1 MPFNRNCKEKIAT
14 ETTFNLIE
22 IYKLLCVV
30 IGNLGTNNMNDAAI
44 KLIALADEL
53 EAFIRSVIPKA
64 TTVSKYG
71 GKIFTLKPEE
81 KEGQF
86 CGVFIY
92 KAHVQISF
100 SKGAHISDENKLLLG
115 SGKLRRHINFRA
127 IDDVSDNDLRKL
139 LERASRL

>member
-22 IYKLLCVV
+22 IYKLLGVV
-30 IGNLGTNNMNDAAI
+30 NGNLGTNNMNDTAI
-44 KLIALADEL
+44 KLLALADEL

-71 GKIFTLKPEE
+71 GKLFTVKPEE

-115 SGKLRRHINFRA
+115 SGKLRRHINFRS

>member
-1 MPFNRNCKEKIAT
+1 VPFNIKCKENTAT
-14 ETTFNLIE
+14 ETAFNLIE

-30 IGNLGTNNMNDAAI
+30 IGNLGANNMNDTAI
-44 KLIALADEL
+44 ELIALADEL
-53 EAFIRSVIPKA
+53 EAFIRSVIPNA

-71 GKIFTLKPEE
+71 GKLFTLKPEE

-115 SGKLRRHINFRA
+115 SGKLRRHINFRS

>member
-1 MPFNRNCKEKIAT
+1 VPFNRNCKEKIAT

-30 IGNLGTNNMNDAAI
+30 IGNLGANNMNDTAI
-44 KLIALADEL
+44 ELIALADEL

-71 GKIFTLKPEE
+71 GKLFTLKPEE

-115 SGKLRRHINFRA
+115 SGKLRRHINFRS

>member
-1 MPFNRNCKEKIAT
+1 VPFNINCKENTAT
-14 ETTFNLIE
+14 ETAFNLIE

-30 IGNLGTNNMNDAAI
+30 IGNLGANNMNDTAI
-44 KLIALADEL
+44 ELIALADEL

-71 GKIFTLKPEE
+71 GKLFTLKPEE

-115 SGKLRRHINFRA
+115 SGKLRRHINFRS

>member
-1 MPFNRNCKEKIAT
+1 MPFNRSCKENTAT

-22 IYKLLCVV
+22 IYKLLGVV
-30 IGNLGTNNMNDAAI
+30 NGNLGTNNMNDTTI
-44 KLIALADEL
+44 ELISLADEL

-71 GKIFTLKPEE
+71 GKLFTVKPEE

-115 SGKLRRHINFRA
+115 SGKLRRHINFRS